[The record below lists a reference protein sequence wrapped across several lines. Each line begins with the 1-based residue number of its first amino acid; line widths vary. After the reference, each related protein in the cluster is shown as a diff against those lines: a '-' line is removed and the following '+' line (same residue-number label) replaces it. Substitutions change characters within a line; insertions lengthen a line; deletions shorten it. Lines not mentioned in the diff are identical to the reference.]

1 RIAELREELSE
12 AERRQDE
19 PIAETRLAEDPVDE
33 VLPEPETPAPTRDV
47 VEPPAPLVD
56 PDPLPSVVAP
66 SPPLTEPDDDSDY
79 DKAIRRF
86 RRRA

>member
-1 RIAELREELSE
+1 MGE
-12 AERRQDE
+12 AQ
-19 PIAETRLAEDPVDE
+19 L
-33 VLPEPETPAPTRDV
+33 EPETTAATRDV
-47 VEPPAPLVD
+47 VEQPSAPLGD
-56 PDPLPSVVAP
+56 PDPLPSVVTP